1 MRQNKIR
8 LLEHPFWGVTIV
20 HWHRVL
26 IKKLSLFP
34 FWALFIFI
42 YKAQSWTT
50 LVSCP
55 TRRAGCSSCTA
66 PWTRTSTSCS
76 TQPSSSTS
84 SSNTANPTNYRWVVS
99 ISVSHF
105 SKFVSLSLLLFPL
118 NKHTLILSSIQSV
131 TTPLAPSLLNCNIK
145 CIYYTMSLIHQPK

>member
-20 HWHRVL
+20 HCHRVL

-99 ISVSHF
+99 ISVSHTF
-105 SKFVSLSLLLFPL
+105 LSLFLFLFLSCYSFIVTFSFKQTHSHPL
-118 NKHTLILSSIQSV
+118 FNPKRYHTTGSF
-131 TTPLAPSLLNCNIK
+131 LAEL
-145 CIYYTMSLIHQPK
+145 